1 MKDEELTKLKDF
13 LEKASSFEL
22 PSYDY
27 LPTVPLYM
35 EQVVSYVNS
44 ILAPLSSDDK
54 QLLTSFMVNNYV
66 KAKIIA
72 EPEKKKYNVDHLG
85 YLLAITLLKNVLNMS
100 DISLIIG
107 MDKDVT
113 TDKAVLY
120 RFFRTMSSDIFK
132 DVGGRAK
139 TRIDR
144 FTDTYEKQKEE
155 DPEKAEKYLDDSI
168 GLIALR
174 MSIQAT
180 VYQIISQALFE
191 YLKNAELDA
200 NKDKG
205 KKAKGEARREMKEA
219 KKAEKAERRASRQNK
234 KEEDLLKDK

>member
-1 MKDEELTKLKDF
+1 MKDEELAKLKEF

-22 PSYDY
+22 PSYDH
-27 LPTVPLYM
+27 LPSVPLYM
-35 EQVVSYVNS
+35 EQVISYVNS
-44 ILAPLSSDDK
+44 ILAPLSNDDK

-72 EPEKKKYNVDHLG
+72 EPTKKKYNVDHLG
-85 YLLAITLLKNVLNMS
+85 YLLAISLLKNVLNMS

-107 MDKDVT
+107 MDKEVT
-113 TDKAVLY
+113 TDKVVLY

-132 DVGGRAK
+132 DVGGRTK

-144 FTDTYEKQKEE
+144 FVDTYEKQKEE
-155 DPEKAEKYLDDSI
+155 DPNKAEKHLDDSI

-180 VYQIISQALFE
+180 AYQIISQALFG
-191 YLKNAELDA
+191 YLKNAEI
-200 NKDKG
+200 NSEKVENS
-205 KKAKGEARREMKEA
+205 KKAKGEIRRERKEA
-219 KKAEKAERRASRQNK
+219 KKAERRASRENK
-234 KEEDLLKDK
+234 KEETVKENKE